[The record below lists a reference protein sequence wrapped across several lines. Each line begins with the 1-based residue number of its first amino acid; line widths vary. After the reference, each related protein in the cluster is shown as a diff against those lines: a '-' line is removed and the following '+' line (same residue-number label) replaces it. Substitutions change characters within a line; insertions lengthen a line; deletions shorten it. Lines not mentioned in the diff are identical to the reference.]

1 MSCWIQIS
9 MQSLEI
15 LAQLDLWTMKKD
27 HKPQFWQ
34 GSGYMAPECVISS
47 RAIKQSDIYSFGVV
61 ALEIACGRKPINP
74 NAKEGE
80 IIMLEWV

>member
-27 HKPQFWQ
+27 RKPRR
-34 GSGYMAPECVISS
+34 YMAPKYVISS
-47 RAIKQSDIYSFGVV
+47 RANKESDIYSFGVV